1 MNTKSR
7 IGALLSGAAVLAGVA
22 GLSVGPAPVSAAP
35 GQSGATLFVIQDP
48 AHTNNYRLAI
58 LGTYPMQQ
66 ADAVGF
72 INNINNGKCQGG
84 MFYYIYGDDGD
95 PQHIYTHYLPGAAVD
110 GEGYLEATSEGLQ
123 YRREIALRKNFL
135 NEDGDGEDEIYAQAN
150 FLDSDCNTR
159 LQTTQVIRNSF

>member
-1 MNTKSR
+1 MKTKSR
-7 IGALLSGAAVLAGVA
+7 IGALLSGAAVLTGVA
-22 GLSVGPAPVSAAP
+22 GLSIGPAPVSAAP

-48 AHTNNYRLAI
+48 DHANNYKMAI

-72 INNINNGKCQGG
+72 INNINNGKCQGA

-95 PQHIYTHYLPGAAVD
+95 AQHIYTDYVPGAAVD
-110 GEGYLEATSEGLQ
+110 GQGYLKATSEGLQ

-150 FLDSDCNTR
+150 FLDSDCVSR
-159 LQTTQVIRNSF
+159 IQTSQVIRDNF